1 MKYLLIL
8 LSLSLGAWNVR
19 DSWRSVTP
27 QVLKLS
33 SRCGV
38 TELPMDVHKSL
49 DIYMIQA
56 QMEVESHG
64 DWGAVSR
71 EGCRGSMQVHPE
83 TAKAYSIPTWTLDHP
98 VLSLDAGIAIMSTL
112 WTRFENVSM
121 PERWEKALSCYNAGR
136 SRTLRA
142 IRRYGRGWQRGI
154 PAETR
159 NYIRKVMNRYYGGG
173 E

>member
-98 VLSLDAGIAIMSTL
+98 VLSLDAGITIMSKL
-112 WTRFENVSM
+112 WTRFNNVSM
-121 PERWEKALSCYNAGR
+121 PERWELCLASYNAGY
-136 SRTLRA
+136 SRTIKSYLTLGKR
-142 IRRYGRGWQRGI
+142 WQRGI
-154 PAETR
+154 PGETR
-159 NYIRKVMNRYYGGG
+159 SYIHKVMRRYYGK
-173 E
+173 